1 MRESMLNAVS
11 ETVQGLVNIGLPVS
25 FTKRQLDEL
34 GVVVPDIEMPSTK
47 VQHIR
52 KVTKMSQNVFAK
64 ALNVSTH
71 AVRQWEQG
79 KRSPTGPTK
88 VLLELLEKNPHLLD
102 YRLS

>member
-1 MRESMLNAVS
+1 MRESMHHAVA
-11 ETVQGLVNIGLPVS
+11 ETIQGLVNIGLPVS
-25 FTKRQLDEL
+25 FTKKQLDEL
-34 GVVVPDIEMPSTK
+34 GVVVPDVDMPSSK
-47 VQHIR
+47 IQQIR
-52 KVTKMSQNVFAK
+52 KITKMSQNVFAK

-79 KRSPTGPTK
+79 KRNPTGSTK